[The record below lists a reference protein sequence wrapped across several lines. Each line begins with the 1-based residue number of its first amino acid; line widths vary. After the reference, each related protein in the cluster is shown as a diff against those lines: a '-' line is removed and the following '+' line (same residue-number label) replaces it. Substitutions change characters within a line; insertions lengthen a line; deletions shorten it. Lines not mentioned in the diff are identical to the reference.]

1 MKTLNFVRYA
11 FITAAVGLFATS
23 SDAAWTYTETEVVN
37 GTGRGSITDGVWT
50 FYAERAKNSKNLSV
64 KANQGSSTATEPCV
78 IDFTTIG
85 GGEIDGVEGEYKVVS
100 FHQFS
105 SQHGEYQ
112 SANRGS
118 MLYSKRGLVS
128 KFIAPCCTQI
138 SGEGCFKG
146 CTNLIEVSLG
156 ESVKI
161 GSGRAFEN
169 CTSLRTFNTRDIDG
183 DNKHGMPI
191 ATFMNCSS
199 LEGTLNFSECVSF
212 AQDVF
217 NGCAKLGGIKAE
229 NAISV
234 GQSSFAGCS
243 SLSNI
248 VLSSS
253 VKSVG
258 NSAFQGCS
266 KITTEFVQGIL
277 HKGLEQLGNS
287 ATNRKYC
294 FQNCTGLTGSLVW
307 NLPNLIT
314 NAVPDY
320 CFSGCTSLERVEIK
334 SPVSVIGPSAF
345 FNLKKGAE
353 VYLPNEPIS
362 VYESHAVA
370 SDGVPF
376 PRVYIGGDINSH
388 LAKMYALANNLI
400 KKEEFNDTT
409 WKSVLSGQSTATW
422 SAINKKML
430 NDETMCS
437 KVDGKVVVKDRN
449 VVAFIMGNT
458 NYGCW
463 ILKKPET
470 GFKIIVR

>member
-1 MKTLNFVRYA
+1 MKSLNFARYA
-11 FITAAVGLFATS
+11 FITVAVGLFATS
-23 SDAAWTYTETEVVN
+23 SDAAWTYTETNTVVN
-37 GTGRGSITDGVWT
+37 DVSKGSITDGVWT

-85 GGEIDGVEGEYKVVS
+85 GDGIDGVEGEYKVVS
-100 FHQFS
+100 FYQFS
-105 SQHGEYQ
+105 SYHGEYQ
-112 SANRGS
+112 NATKGS

-138 SGEGCFKG
+138 SGEGCFYG

-161 GSGRAFEN
+161 GSGRVFEN
-169 CTSLRTFNTRDIDG
+169 CTSLKTLVPGKFNNQTTSTAIF
-183 DNKHGMPI
+183 K
-191 ATFMNCSS
+191 NCLL
-199 LEGTLNFSECVSF
+199 LEGELEFSECTSF
-212 AQDVF
+212 GSDMF
-217 NGCAKLGGIKAE
+217 NSCAKLGGIKAE
-229 NAISV
+229 NANTV
-234 GQSSFAGCS
+234 GQSSFQGCS

-253 VKSVG
+253 VEYIG
-258 NSAFQGCS
+258 NYAFKGCS

-277 HKGLEQLGNS
+277 HKGLKRLGNE
-287 ATNRKYC
+287 ATNRHGC
-294 FQNCTGLTGSLVW
+294 FQDCTGLTGSLVW

-314 NAVPDY
+314 NAVPNV

-334 SPVSVIGPSAF
+334 SPVSVIGPNAF

-370 SDGVPF
+370 TVDAPF
-376 PRVYIGGDINSH
+376 PRVYIGGDINSQ
-388 LAKMYALANNLI
+388 LAKMYAFNNNLI

-409 WKSVLSGQSTATW
+409 WKSVLPNQSSVTW
-422 SAINKKML
+422 NRIVNDKML
-430 NDETMCS
+430 KDETMCS
-437 KVDGKVVVKDRN
+437 IVDGKVVVKDKN

-458 NYGCW
+458 NNGCW
-463 ILKKPET
+463 ILKKPEI
-470 GFKIIVR
+470 GFKVIVR